1 MNDSLS
7 YIARLEKQL
16 QDLEPVIDIMM
27 DNSSIY
33 YYDINADNSGVFFI
47 GANVYHWGDKDEK
60 NQILAKTLYRKFYE
74 NFELLLENAHPNTLK
89 KIEESDKEILNLI
102 EQNDAPS
109 STDLGKSIF
118 RNETKNFRDYLQL
131 LTSEVKKN
139 VIVPDTNSIIQFPNP
154 ISYRSI
160 ASSEKFNFVILPTV
174 LSELD
179 KLKTTHRNDDFRK
192 KVKSV
197 ISRLKGYRN
206 QGNVLVGV
214 KVDKTITV
222 KMIATE
228 PNFNK
233 TLGWI
238 DSKNNDDRIIANV
251 LELQL
256 NHPSD
261 NVILV
266 TSDINLQN
274 KAQLANLTVFDTDE
288 LEGKK

>member
-1 MNDSLS
+1 M
-7 YIARLEKQL
+7 
-16 QDLEPVIDIMM
+16 
-27 DNSSIY
+27 
-33 YYDINADNSGVFFI
+33 
-47 GANVYHWGDKDEK
+47 
-60 NQILAKTLYRKFYE
+60 
-74 NFELLLENAHPNTLK
+74 
-89 KIEESDKEILNLI
+89 
-102 EQNDAPS
+102 
-109 STDLGKSIF
+109 
-118 RNETKNFRDYLQL
+118 
-131 LTSEVKKN
+131 TSEVKKN